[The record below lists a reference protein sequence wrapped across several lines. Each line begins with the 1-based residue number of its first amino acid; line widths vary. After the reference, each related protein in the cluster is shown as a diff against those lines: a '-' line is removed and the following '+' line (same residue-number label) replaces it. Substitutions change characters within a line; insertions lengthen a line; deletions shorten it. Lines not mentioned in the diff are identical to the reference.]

1 MYPSQLPEVAVLVGG
16 VGALYGL
23 VVVVEGK
30 RGLAHVVV
38 GAAEQ
43 VVGQHAVVGR
53 AVCVEIVHEDA
64 LEAVAAEDG
73 VGLVGTLQRVELC
86 TALGIMKGTTGE
98 EKREKE
104 HEHEDDTRNP
114 RRDDC

>member
-1 MYPSQLPEVAVLVGG
+1 MYPSQLSEVAVLVGG

-23 VVVVEGK
+23 MVVVESQ
-30 RGLAHVVV
+30 RGFAHVVV
-38 GAAEQ
+38 GASKQ
-43 VVGQHAVVGR
+43 IVSQHPVVGGSVAVEV
-53 AVCVEIVHEDA
+53 VHEDA

-98 EKREKE
+98 EEWEKE
-104 HEHEDDTRNP
+104 H
-114 RRDDC
+114 